1 MGLNKIYKHLV
12 STNYGGIADKIKL
25 AQKNK
30 KNERQGNRKS
40 SK

>member
-1 MGLNKIYKHLV
+1 MGLNKIYRHLI
-12 STNYGGIADKIKL
+12 STNYRNIADKIKL

-30 KNERQGNRKS
+30 KNERQRNRKS